1 MATILNGLGDNPSG
15 NSNSTSTGAADL
27 TNACVRLLLNLS
39 FDTDMRNHMVKV
51 GMLPKLVLLMADSRH
66 QNPTCCVLYHLSIDD
81 KVKSMFT
88 YTECIPLI
96 MRMILESKEEQVDLE
111 VMALGINLAANK
123 RNAQLICE
131 GHGLRM
137 LMQRAFHYQDAL
149 VMKMIRNISQ
159 HDGVTKNLF
168 IEFIGDIA
176 DAVQRADSEEFVVE
190 CVGILGNLT
199 IPDLDFERLLKEYDL
214 LPWMKKKLKQGNPL
228 TAGRNRLPSDE
239 DDNPDGMSE
248 DDLILEVVVF
258 LGTCVADSFAAQYI
272 CKSNTLESLIDLLK
286 AKQEDD
292 EIVLQVVYVFH
303 QLCVH
308 EETRKFVIQ
317 DTDAVAYIID
327 LMHDKNPEVQRV
339 CDKTLDIISQFDD
352 SWSERVMREKFRFH
366 NAQWLEIVQ
375 SHKQQEALES
385 NSSDFILSG
394 TSDGGRTAPAI
405 LASSLGDVLGDDE
418 DDEDE
423 DYADGYMNYTD
434 VDQEFEQLLR
444 NTEGVDINV
453 IPPGGSSSL
462 TNGSAIGEYNG
473 VDDEVH

>member
-1 MATILNGLGDNPSG
+1 MNGIGDNS
-15 NSNSTSTGAADL
+15 STNSTSSADL

-39 FDTDMRNHMVKV
+39 FDTDFRNQMVKA
-51 GMLPKLVLLMADSRH
+51 GMLPKLVLLMADPRH
-66 QNPTCCVLYHLSIDD
+66 QNPTCCVLYHLSTDD

-96 MRMILESKEEQVDLE
+96 MRMILEAKEEQVDLE

-149 VMKMIRNISQ
+149 VMKLIRNISQ

-214 LPWMKKKLKQGNPL
+214 LPWMKKKLKLGNHL
-228 TAGRNRLPSDE
+228 RSSGRARIPSDE
-239 DDNPDGMSE
+239 DDNIDGLSE

-258 LGTCVADSFAAQYI
+258 IGTCVADSFAAQYI

-308 EETRKFVIQ
+308 EETRKFIIQ

-366 NAQWLEIVQ
+366 NAQWLDIVQ
-375 SHKQQEALES
+375 SQKQQEALES
-385 NSSDFILSG
+385 NSADFLLSG
-394 TSDGGRTAPAI
+394 APDGGRTAQGM
-405 LASSLGDVLGDDE
+405 LASSLGDGLGDIDDDE
-418 DDEDE
+418 EDE
-423 DYADGYMNYTD
+423 DYADGYMTYAD

-453 IPPGGSSSL
+453 VTPNGGPSSL
-462 TNGSAIGEYNG
+462 TNNSTAEELNG
-473 VDDEVH
+473 VEED

>member
-1 MATILNGLGDNPSG
+1 
-15 NSNSTSTGAADL
+15 
-27 TNACVRLLLNLS
+27 
-39 FDTDMRNHMVKV
+39 
-51 GMLPKLVLLMADSRH
+51 
-66 QNPTCCVLYHLSIDD
+66 
-81 KVKSMFT
+81 
-88 YTECIPLI
+88 
-96 MRMILESKEEQVDLE
+96 MI
-111 VMALGINLAANK
+111 
-123 RNAQLICE
+123 
-131 GHGLRM
+131 
-137 LMQRAFHYQDAL
+137 
-149 VMKMIRNISQ
+149 
-159 HDGVTKNLF
+159 
-168 IEFIGDIA
+168 IGDIA

-214 LPWMKKKLKQGNPL
+214 LPWMKKKLQQGNPL
-228 TAGRNRLPSDE
+228 TAGRSRIPNDDDD
-239 DDNPDGMSE
+239 DDNNEDGMSE

-258 LGTCVADSFAAQYI
+258 IGTCAADSFAAQYI

-317 DTDAVAYIID
+317 NTDAVAYIID
-327 LMHDKNPEVQRV
+327 LMHDKNTEVQRV

-375 SHKQQEALES
+375 SQKQQEVLES
-385 NSSDFILSG
+385 NPDDFLLSG
-394 TSDGGRTAPAI
+394 ASDGGRTVPGM
-405 LASSLGDVLGDDE
+405 LATSLGDVLGEEE

-423 DYADGYMNYTD
+423 DYADGYMTYAD

-453 IPPGGSSSL
+453 VSPTGPSSL
-462 TNGSAIGEYNG
+462 TNGSVMGEING
-473 VDDEVH
+473 VDDD